1 MERNYEV
8 SIETNGAMEFLL
20 KVIKDKKMYL
30 IRGMF
35 NGTGIDVDVYSVP
48 HNIIPFSE
56 DGCNACESYLWE
68 GNGILEESKF
78 LKLIPNLME
87 NLWDSPWVGF
97 HVRNLIEE
105 L

>member
-35 NGTGIDVDVYSVP
+35 DGEGIDIEVYSVP

-56 DGCNACESYLWE
+56 DGCNPCESYLWE
-68 GNGILEESKF
+68 GHGNLEKSKF
-78 LKLIPNLME
+78 LKLMPNLME

>member
-30 IRGMF
+30 IRVIF
-35 NGTGIDVDVYSVP
+35 TGDGVDVDVYSVP
-48 HNIIPFSE
+48 HNIIPPSF
-56 DGCNACESYLWE
+56 DGCNSYESYLWE
-68 GNGILEESKF
+68 GNGHLEQSKF
-78 LKLIPNLME
+78 LKISPNFRD
-87 NLWDSPWVGF
+87 NLWDNPWVGF
-97 HVRNLIEE
+97 YVRGLIEE